1 MNHHC
6 IFTSAGDRNNIRQ
19 WTGQGQD
26 RNWDLITVY
35 YDDDP
40 DQFAQLQDLSTLCIR
55 RRGSKFQ
62 NLKAL
67 YQDNRDALTPYSR
80 IWVVDDDVVM
90 TPEQIARTFELCD
103 QFDFW
108 AAQPAFAQG
117 SKAPHAVTR
126 SQYPQSDIR
135 LVTFIEM
142 TCPLFSADK
151 LFDFLEVYDSSV
163 MGWGTDWWFCHH
175 LSSQTRWRLAV
186 LDCVEVINP
195 LPEHRPGGEREI
207 LRLASNEERQAQWE
221 KVRSALQI
229 SYFPARTLAR
239 ISLEDSSKS

>member
-1 MNHHC
+1 MSRHC
-6 IFTSAGDRNNIRQ
+6 LFTSAGDRNNVGQ
-19 WTGQGQD
+19 WVGPGTTRD
-26 RNWDLITVY
+26 WDLITVY
-35 YDDDP
+35 YDEDP
-40 DQFAQLQDLSTLCIR
+40 DQFARLQAVSTHCLA

-67 YQDNRDALTPYSR
+67 YDEQRALLAPYTH

-90 TPEQIARTFELCD
+90 TPEQIATTFALCE

-108 AAQPAFAQG
+108 AAQPAFAEG

-135 LVTFIEM
+135 IVTFIEM
-142 TCPLFSADK
+142 TCPLFRADK
-151 LFDFLEVYDSSV
+151 LFDFLEEYDSSV

-175 LSSQTRWRLAV
+175 LSSQTRWRIAV
-186 LDCVEVINP
+186 LDCVEVVNP
-195 LPEHRPGGEREI
+195 PPEQRPGGMREI

-221 KVRSALQI
+221 RIRVARGIA
-229 SYFPARTLAR
+229 YFPRRTLAR
-239 ISLEDSSKS
+239 ISLSDGSGV